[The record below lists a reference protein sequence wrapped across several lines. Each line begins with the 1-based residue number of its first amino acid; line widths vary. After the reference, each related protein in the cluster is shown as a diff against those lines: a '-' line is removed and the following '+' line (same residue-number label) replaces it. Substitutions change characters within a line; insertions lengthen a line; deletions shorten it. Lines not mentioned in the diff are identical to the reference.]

1 MNAIDISNL
10 NKHFGKLHAVNDMAL
25 SVAAGEC
32 VALAGH
38 NGAGKSTLMK
48 MMLGLLRPDSGE
60 LRIFGHAPES
70 REARMR
76 GGYLPETVSLYP
88 ALTGRE
94 TLAFYARLKKQP
106 LAGNKALLEKVG
118 IEKAADRRVGTYSK
132 GMRQRLALAQ
142 ALLGNPQILFLDEPT
157 TGLDPASRQQFYD
170 ILREL
175 REQGTGI
182 ILSSH
187 ALAELV
193 GQVDRIVIMKN
204 GVKTADGTL
213 QSLREDAGLPT
224 RIVAWF
230 DGAPE
235 LPAQWRK
242 ESDGSVMTVCTE
254 AEKAV
259 RLGELYRNHAPRNID
274 ILPPTLDEL
283 YAHFLSREDR

>member
-1 MNAIDISNL
+1 MNAIDISSL
-10 NKHFGKLHAVNDMAL
+10 NKHFGKLHAVSDMTF

-60 LRIFGHAPES
+60 LRIFGHAPGS

-94 TLAFYARLKKQP
+94 ALAFYARLKKQP
-106 LAGNKALLEKVG
+106 LAGNKGLLEKVG

-175 REQGTGI
+175 RGQGTGI

-235 LPAQWRK
+235 LPAHWQNGG
-242 ESDGSVMTVCTE
+242 DGSVTTTCTE

-259 RLGELYRNHAPRNID
+259 RLGELYRGHAPRNVD